1 MDPILIDVPELL
13 EADDLQLRRPRAG
26 DGPLLLD
33 MQTATFAELQPW
45 MPWARQPPT
54 EDDCEA
60 WCRRAHARFLLR
72 EDFVWWVFERG
83 GELPL
88 ASVGLHRFDWTL
100 RRFEIGYW
108 RRSGQG
114 GRGIVTES
122 VRALNRLCFDRLD
135 ARRVEIRM
143 DDANAASWR
152 VAERAGFTLEA
163 VLRNDTVNAAG
174 QPASTRVYA
183 RVRGIEEPAAALGK
197 A

>member
-1 MDPILIDVPELL
+1 MDPILIDVPEELD
-13 EADDLQLRRPRAG
+13 AGAWRLRSPRAG
-26 DGPLLLD
+26 DGAALLA
-33 MQTATFAELQPW
+33 MQAETMAELRPW
-45 MPWARQPPT
+45 MPWAQAEPAAA
-54 EDDCEA
+54 DCEA

-83 GELPL
+83 GDLPL

-108 RRSGQG
+108 RRAGQG
-114 GRGIVTES
+114 GRGIVTEA
-122 VRALNRLCFDRLD
+122 VRTLTRLCFDRLG
-135 ARRVEIRM
+135 ATRVEIHM
-143 DDANAASWR
+143 DDANVASWR

-163 VLRNDTVNAAG
+163 LLRGDRLNAAG

-183 RVRGIEEPAAALGK
+183 RVSGVEEPPQAPGK